1 MTKKIII
8 FTLSV
13 KYSKMIFDCN
23 MFNVTEFKEDETAE
37 HFDMELAEIDA
48 ISLHDNGITITGIDN
63 ELFIPRNEFKE
74 IKIK

>member
-1 MTKKIII
+1 MIKKIVI

-13 KYSKMIFDCN
+13 KYSKMIFERR
-23 MFNVTEFKEDETAE
+23 FNIIEFKEDETAE
-37 HFDMELAEIDA
+37 YFDMELAEIDA
-48 ISLHDNGITITGIDN
+48 ISLHDDGVTIVGIRD

>member
-1 MTKKIII
+1 MTKKIVI

-23 MFNVTEFKEDETAE
+23 IFNVIEFKEDETAE

-48 ISLHDNGITITGIDN
+48 ISLHDNGVTIIGIDN